1 MELLQNEEMFSYTC
15 AVPPA
20 IAKQQNLPITTVT
33 VPHGV
38 AWPLQEPR
46 TETIPIGSN
55 VMIPEGY
62 HLIIECGLRRGNP
75 KPSIVWHFGDNI
87 IHGQQYIVEED
98 GKLLIN
104 AIVRGRN
111 EGVYTCIAD
120 TDSVGQD
127 NSSSTVIVTG
137 KSVLSIRISV
147 AHVIPLQSL
156 QESTV
161 QS

>member
-1 MELLQNEEMFSYTC
+1 MGLLQNEIFSYIC

-62 HLIIECGLRRGNP
+62 LLIIECGILCGNP

-87 IHGQQYIVEED
+87 IQGPQYTVKGD
-98 GKLLIN
+98 GKLMIN
-104 AIVRGRN
+104 SVARGRD

-120 TDSVGQD
+120 TQSIGQD

-137 KSVLSIRISV
+137 KSVYL
-147 AHVIPLQSL
+147 P
-156 QESTV
+156 E
-161 QS
+161 